1 MSNENEQ
8 AKAYIRYVMDRL
20 NIAPTALAARAGLS
34 ATTLT
39 RPLNDPEHKFTLSN
53 STLAKVGAATGISYS
68 DYLRES
74 QPEEDRVSRSPK
86 RLSSAVR
93 VATVEAGAW
102 REVDELDQSEPEWVA
117 VPPDDK
123 YPDATQDVYD
133 VSGDSMNDLK
143 PHPITPGS
151 RIVAVRYD
159 EIASRAPLRDGLV
172 VVVQRSRDGGH
183 VRELSVKQVAWFDD
197 RIEFQPRS
205 TNPKHKPI
213 VVKHDSWED
222 DGVEVAIVG
231 LVRDVMHKL
240 PG

>member
-1 MSNENEQ
+1 MPNENEQ

-20 NIAPTALAARAGLS
+20 DIAPTALAARAGLS

-74 QPEEDRVSRSPK
+74 GPEDDRVSRSPK

-102 REVDELDQSEPEWVA
+102 REVDEFDQSEPEWVA